1 MIPKDSNRPAH
12 ETLFLEMTAQEF
24 NQWRHHPVTAAYLQ
38 YLDDLVKSFRGSAA
52 DLLEAGRLNPQAEEL
67 KGRLLTLR
75 ELHSLSLT
83 DICGFYRQ
91 EDTEEKNAGSPHQR
105 D

>member
-12 ETLFLEMTAQEF
+12 ETLFLEMSNQEF
-24 NQWRHHPVTAAYLQ
+24 HQWRHHPVTSAYLS
-38 YLDDLVKSFRGSAA
+38 YLNDQVEAFRTAAA
-52 DLLEAGRLNPQAEEL
+52 DLLEQGRLNSQADEL
-67 KGRLLTLR
+67 RGRLLTLR

-83 DICGFYRQ
+83 DICGFYRNS
-91 EDTEEKNAGSPHQR
+91 DTEENNASPAHQR